1 MWINMLTSIINARWI
16 FHIKKALT
24 LHLLWKDTMQFPLT
38 NVSLLVLGWLVVW
51 CVGGD
56 GWWEQRQ
63 HTCEIVIRGY
73 YTESSP
79 INSLDRR

>member
-1 MWINMLTSIINARWI
+1 MQDKFSHQKKDFNSPFAFEIYNAVS
-16 FHIKKALT
+16 T
-24 LHLLWKDTMQFPLT
+24 DQCFPPGP
-38 NVSLLVLGWLVVW
+38 GWL

-56 GWWEQRQ
+56 GCLGTEAREQ

>member
-1 MWINMLTSIINARWI
+1 MQDGYFTP
-16 FHIKKALT
+16 KKALT
-24 LHLLWKDTMQFPLT
+24 LHLLWKDTMQFTLT
-38 NVSLLVLGWLVVW
+38 NVSLLVLAAWW

>member
-1 MWINMLTSIINARWI
+1 MERYNAVSSVS
-16 FHIKKALT
+16 T
-24 LHLLWKDTMQFPLT
+24 DQCFPPGPG
-38 NVSLLVLGWLVVW
+38 VL

-56 GWWEQRQ
+56 GWLGTEAREQ
-63 HTCEIVIRGY
+63 HTCEIVTRGY